1 MERRTFLQASAVST
15 GLTAA
20 GAPLAA
26 AASPSTASPLRVQ
39 ILLYEGVEELDS
51 IAPFDVLSIAA
62 TMGGAI
68 RTTLVSTDKP
78 TMVTASRGLRIEVP
92 RGWSPQDADVLI
104 VPGGMRHD
112 QPGSGMHRLLADK
125 AFIRRLAGVEAIM
138 VGVCTGVMALSAAG
152 FTRGRPATT
161 HSDSRAALAAQGAK
175 VVNARVVDDGDL
187 VTTGGITSGLDGA
200 VWLVERFLGAQFANQ
215 VETVLEY
222 ERRGTVWRNS

>member
-1 MERRTFLQASAVST
+1 MERRTFLQASALST
-15 GLTAA
+15 GLVAT
-20 GAPLAA
+20 GAPLASA
-26 AASPSTASPLRVQ
+26 ASPLRVQ

-51 IAPFDVLSIAA
+51 VAPFDVLSIAA
-62 TMGGAI
+62 NMGGAI
-68 RTTLVSTDKP
+68 RTTLVSTNKP

-125 AFIRRLAGVEAIM
+125 AFIRRLADVEAIM

-161 HSDSRAALAAQGAK
+161 HSDTKAALAAQGAK

-187 VTTGGITSGLDGA
+187 VTCGGITSGLDAA

>member
-1 MERRTFLQASAVST
+1 MERRTFLQASALST

-20 GAPLAA
+20 GAPLAS
-26 AASPSTASPLRVQ
+26 AASPSEASPLRVQ

-68 RTTLVSTDKP
+68 RTTLVSTNKP

-125 AFIRRLAGVEAIM
+125 AFIRRLADVEAIM

-161 HSDSRAALAAQGAK
+161 HSDTRAALAAQGAK

-187 VTTGGITSGLDGA
+187 VTCGGITSGLDGA
-200 VWLVERFLGAQFANQ
+200 VWLVERFLGAKFANQ